1 MVDGVDEGTPR
12 LFNDIARGYDR
23 WSLILSAAGIH
34 FWHQAALEDLDLRPG
49 QTVLDVGC
57 GTGTETRMLSA
68 RLGPTGSVTGVDPA
82 REMLEVA
89 RTVSQSEPGNGAA
102 IEWVEGGAES
112 LPFADQTF
120 DRVTAQFSIRNMQNW
135 RDGLQQMI
143 RVLKPQG
150 RLVILE
156 MVQPVTT
163 EGSVA
168 WQSLNKVTQTLP
180 SSSGLSPYRWL
191 GESLWHAPT
200 AHELIAAAREWGM
213 KLEVTHSW
221 LGGLV
226 VVLGGSRLAEL
237 SSVER
242 APIAIWATDGSM
254 TALQG
259 GRWLAQYLPS
269 GCTVHVVTV
278 IPDRPIDRKIRNTD
292 TEAWYNAQKQAIA
305 EGTINPEKL
314 VPVVLNGSPAD
325 QIVSYAKK
333 TAAALIVLGHKRR
346 DPYAERMAG
355 SVTQYILD
363 HAPCPVLTIGLPP
376 RDDGE
381 L

>member
-1 MVDGVDEGTPR
+1 MVDVVDGGTPR

-34 FWHQAALEDLDLRPG
+34 FWHQAALEDLDLGPG

-57 GTGTETRMLSA
+57 GTGTETRMLAA
-68 RLGPTGSVTGVDPA
+68 RLGHTGRVTGVDPA

-89 RTVSQSEPGNGAA
+89 RTVSSSDPGNGAA
-102 IEWVEGGAES
+102 IEWVEDGAES

-135 RDGLQQMI
+135 RDGLKHMI

-180 SSSGLSPYRWL
+180 AFSGLSQYRWL
-191 GESLWHAPT
+191 AESLWHAPT
-200 AHELIAAAREWGM
+200 AHELIAAARECGV

-226 VVLGGSRLAEL
+226 VVLGGSRRAEN
-237 SSVER
+237 SSLER
-242 APIAIWATDGSM
+242 APVAIWASDGSM

-259 GRWLAQYLPS
+259 GRWLAKYLPS
-269 GCTVHVVTV
+269 QCTVHVVTV

-292 TEAWYNAQKQAIA
+292 TEAWYNAQKQAMKDVV
-305 EGTINPEKL
+305 INPEKL
-314 VPVVLNGSPAD
+314 VPIVLNGSPAK
-325 QIVSYAKK
+325 QIVSYAKR
-333 TAAALIVLGHKRR
+333 TAATLIVLGHKRR
-346 DPYAERMAG
+346 DPYAERVAG
-355 SVTQYILD
+355 GVTQYILD
-363 HAPCPVLTIGLPP
+363 HAPCPVLTIGLPI
-376 RDDGE
+376 RDDE
-381 L
+381 S